1 MTRDNV
7 LFKNWHLLQVKENFK
22 AYPQNRVLYLV
33 RAPFKLLEERSV
45 TFSIESYV
53 FAMKMIIFGACA
65 ACAGVRINV
74 SYYHLGV
81 VKISPVRQSRM
92 S

>member
-33 RAPFKLLEERSV
+33 RAPFKLSDEPSV
-45 TFSIESYV
+45 LFSIESYI
-53 FAMKMIIFGACA
+53 FSMKMIIFGACA
-65 ACAGVRINV
+65 ACAEVRINV
-74 SYYHLGV
+74 SYYPLGV
-81 VKISPVRQSRM
+81 VKTFPVRKPRVS
-92 S
+92 